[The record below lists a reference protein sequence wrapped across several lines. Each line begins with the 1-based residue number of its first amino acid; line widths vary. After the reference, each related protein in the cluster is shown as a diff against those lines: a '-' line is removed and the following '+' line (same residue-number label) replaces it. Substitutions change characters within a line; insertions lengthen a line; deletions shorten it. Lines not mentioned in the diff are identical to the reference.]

1 MPKPFMTYDQQL
13 QKLRDKNMKIGDE
26 TYAKEML
33 HRYGYFALITGYKD
47 IFKNPTTKNYR
58 DGTTFHDVVAI
69 YQFDE
74 QLRELTFKYL
84 LIVEQNIRSLLS
96 YSFCDMFGDSQ
107 AAYTSPQNYDTSTQA
122 KSREVMKL
130 ITNYLNP
137 LLTQKTQYP
146 YIEHHKSAHNNVP
159 LWVLVNALTFGTL
172 SKIYAYSKPQVQSAI
187 SREFQAIKEPQ
198 LKKILEVLT
207 EFRNKCAH
215 NERLFSHKC
224 ARHDIPDLLLHQK
237 LKIAKNGQQYICGKR
252 DYFSVVIALK
262 YMLPKADFIV
272 FKKELSGLID
282 KVIANNQQISK
293 KTLLCIMGFPENWK
307 DITRYSRI

>member
-13 QKLRDKNMKIGDE
+13 QKLRDKNMVIDDE

-58 DGTTFHDVVAI
+58 DGTTFHDIVAI

-84 LIVEQNIRSLLS
+84 LFVEQNIRSLLS
-96 YSFCDMFGDSQ
+96 YSFCDTYGDSQ
-107 AAYTSPQNYDTSTQA
+107 VAYTSPQNYDTSTRA

-130 ITNYLNP
+130 INGYLNP

-146 YIEHHKSAHNNVP
+146 YIEHHKAAHNNVP

-172 SKIYAYSKPQVQSAI
+172 SKMYAYSKSQVQSAI
-187 SREFQAIKEPQ
+187 SREFQSIHESQ
-198 LKKILEVLT
+198 LRKILEVLT

-224 ARHDIPDLLLHQK
+224 AQHDIPDLLLHRK
-237 LKIAKNGQQYICGKR
+237 LRIAQNGQEYIYGKR
-252 DYFSVVIALK
+252 DYFSVVIALR
-262 YMLPKADFIV
+262 YMLPKADFLV
-272 FKKELSGLID
+272 FKKKLSTLID

-293 KTLLCIMGFPENWK
+293 QTLLQIMGFPVNWK
-307 DITRYSRI
+307 NITRYSKI